1 MTDTMA
7 LPMSAT
13 PQIDITNLS
22 IVFEGRG
29 TAVHALDSV
38 TLTMRRGERIGVV
51 GESGSGKSTLA
62 LAIGGHIRGR
72 GRRASGQVVVAGTD
86 VFEAFPEELRR
97 LRRRRLGF
105 VFQNPIGTLDPT
117 RRISRQFFDAEGR
130 ILDQARI
137 GQLLERVGLKGI
149 ARVMASYPHELS
161 GGMAQRV
168 AIAMAVEHEPESII
182 ADEPTSALD
191 ASIRTQILDLLV
203 EVSERTNSTLV
214 IVTHDLK
221 AVPSYCE
228 RVVVMYA
235 GRIVEKGRSSEVFAT
250 PRHPYTAAL
259 LRAIPGEEGFGGV
272 IRAIPGNP
280 PLFAGRSEACAFAE
294 RCGEAFKD
302 CWTRRPESVPVGD
315 GSATCHLVYSS
326 AFSSRAVGH

>member
-1 MTDTMA
+1 MNTMA
-7 LPMSAT
+7 APESAI
-13 PQIDITNLS
+13 PQINITNLS

-38 TLTMRRGERIGVV
+38 TLVMRRGERIGVV

-62 LAIGGHIRGR
+62 LAIGGHIRGS
-72 GRRASGQVVVAGTD
+72 GRLACGHVVVAGTD
-86 VFEAFPEELRR
+86 VFEAAPKELRR

-117 RRISRQFFDAEGR
+117 RRISRQFFNSEGR

-137 GQLLERVGLKGI
+137 AQLLEKVGLKEI
-149 ARVMASYPHELS
+149 SRVMASYPHELS

-168 AIAMAVEHEPESII
+168 AIAMAVEHEPEIII

-191 ASIRTQILDLLV
+191 ASIRMQILDLLL

-221 AVPSYCE
+221 AVMSYCE
-228 RVVVMYA
+228 RVAVMYA
-235 GRIVEKGRSSEVFAT
+235 GRIVETGRSSEVFGA

-259 LRAIPGEEGFGGV
+259 LRAIPGEEGFGGI
-272 IRAIPGNP
+272 IRSIPGNP

-294 RCGEAFKD
+294 RCCDALDD
-302 CWTRRPESVPVGD
+302 CRIRRPESVPVGN
-315 GSATCHLVYSS
+315 GSAACHLVYSS
-326 AFSSRAVGH
+326 AFNSGSVRH